1 VLALA
6 LPGAAFLL
14 SVPASAVEIPAGTE
28 LHLRLQSK
36 VATSTSKVKDPVE
49 AIVIAPVVVGGE
61 FLIPA
66 GTTVHG
72 TVEAVKASTKPD
84 ERATLGLKFST
95 LDINGQKVNMAAKV
109 TSVENAREIVDDQ
122 GQIQGILA
130 SDTISA
136 RLDSGINR
144 LAQRYGGLADM
155 LGAAKGAILKS
166 PEADIGYET
175 GVEMDL
181 KLTAPLTLQKAGG
194 PGPAAKLQS
203 ITDSELIDL
212 AVKQPFQTVAQNPP
226 KPSDVTN
233 IMLIGTQEQVEAA
246 FKAAGWSTAAVLS
259 TQSKLET
266 FRAIAEQ
273 RGYKEAPVSIL
284 LLEGQP
290 PDLVFQKQN
299 NTFSQRHHLR
309 IWRRPGS
316 YHDRPLWVVAA
327 THDIGID
334 FSEENRTFIH
344 KIDSQ
349 IDRERA
355 KVVNDLV
362 LTGQVQGLALVDR
375 PNVPKKSAN
384 ATGDALETDGQ
395 IAVLLLR

>member
-1 VLALA
+1 
-6 LPGAAFLL
+6 
-14 SVPASAVEIPAGTE
+14 

-175 GVEMDL
+175 
-181 KLTAPLTLQKAGG
+181 
-194 PGPAAKLQS
+194 
-203 ITDSELIDL
+203 
-212 AVKQPFQTVAQNPP
+212 
-226 KPSDVTN
+226 
-233 IMLIGTQEQVEAA
+233 
-246 FKAAGWSTAAVLS
+246 
-259 TQSKLET
+259 
-266 FRAIAEQ
+266 
-273 RGYKEAPVSIL
+273 
-284 LLEGQP
+284 
-290 PDLVFQKQN
+290 
-299 NTFSQRHHLR
+299 
-309 IWRRPGS
+309 
-316 YHDRPLWVVAA
+316 
-327 THDIGID
+327 
-334 FSEENRTFIH
+334 
-344 KIDSQ
+344 
-349 IDRERA
+349 
-355 KVVNDLV
+355 
-362 LTGQVQGLALVDR
+362 
-375 PNVPKKSAN
+375 
-384 ATGDALETDGQ
+384 
-395 IAVLLLR
+395 